1 MIINHNINAINA
13 YNRGNSIEK
22 TKANAMGKMSS
33 GVRINTAADDSAGEA
48 ISQEMKAQIRG
59 LQQCEKNIQDG
70 ISLINTADSGLGSIM
85 DPNLLRLRQ
94 LAVQAASGTLSEEDL
109 KNIEQEVKEVL
120 GNIDNIANNTEFN
133 GIKLLNGTNPQS
145 QIHTNISES
154 PFDYKDVL
162 KLPTKTSNGKLDLA
176 TNKGYPTTIEDD
188 NKILDYGSG
197 GTSYPSVIVDGKN
210 YYFQN
215 ELSGN
220 PSGTTVNILSNDLV
234 GDKYITTYKI
244 ANAANNVDLEVAQ
257 SVGIVA
263 DKYEIRYDI
272 KNNSS
277 TTSQVGFQFN
287 LDTDVANDDHA
298 KFMVDGNVISQEKL
312 YSTSTDVPD
321 SFNVYNQSG
330 STNKIQACGIL
341 KTQTNPYNSS
351 IKYEVLEEPSKFG
364 IGQWS
369 SHQIEK
375 SNWTPPSNSDYGDSA
390 YSIWYEEKN
399 LANGET
405 RSVNTFYGLSVPP
418 TITKPD
424 PVVTEN
430 PYDIILQVGANFG
443 QQFRVELS
451 DVRTKKLFEDGAA
464 LTSFDDAEKLIK
476 YVDIAMQKVSDER
489 TKYGAYQNVL
499 DHIGN
504 NVVNYGYNITSAES
518 RLTDADMAKE
528 SMKVTKSEI
537 LEQASQAMLTQAN
550 KLPQQVLK
558 IMAPNNAP
566 V

>member
-22 TKANAMGKMSS
+22 AKVNAMGKLSS
-33 GVRINTAADDSAGEA
+33 GIRINTAADDSAGEA
-48 ISQEMKAQIRG
+48 ISQEMKTQIRG

-70 ISLINTADSGLGSIM
+70 ISLINTADSGLASIM

-94 LAVQAASGTLSEEDL
+94 LAVQAASSTLSDEDL

-133 GIKLLNGTNPQS
+133 GIKLLNGTNPKS
-145 QIHTNISES
+145 QIQTNIHEI

-162 KLPTKTSNGKLDLA
+162 KLPTKTGNGQLDLA

-197 GTSYPSVIVDGKN
+197 ATSYPSVIVGGKN

-215 ELSGN
+215 QLSSN

-244 ANAANNVDLEVAQ
+244 ANATNNVDLEVTQ

-272 KNNSS
+272 KNNSP

-287 LDTDVANDDHA
+287 LDTDVANDDRA
-298 KFMVDGNVISQEKL
+298 KFMVNGNVINQEKL

-375 SNWTPPSNSDYGDSA
+375 NNWTPPSNSDYGDSA
-390 YSIWYEEKN
+390 YSVWYQEKN

-424 PVVTEN
+424 PEVIEN

-443 QQFRVELS
+443 EQFRVELS
-451 DVRTKKLFEDGAA
+451 DVRTEKLFQDGAS
-464 LTSFDDAEKLIK
+464 LTTLDDAEKLIK

-489 TKYGAYQNVL
+489 TKYGAYQNAL
-499 DHIGN
+499 DHIAN

-528 SMKVTKSEI
+528 SMKVTKSQI

-558 IMAPNNAP
+558 IMAPDNAP
-566 V
+566 M

>member
-22 TKANAMGKMSS
+22 AKVNAMGKLSS
-33 GVRINTAADDSAGEA
+33 GIRINTAADDSAGEA
-48 ISQEMKAQIRG
+48 ISQEMKTQIRG

-70 ISLINTADSGLGSIM
+70 ISLINTADSGLASIM

-94 LAVQAASGTLSEEDL
+94 LAVQAASSTLSDEDL

-133 GIKLLNGTNPQS
+133 GIKLLNGTNPKS
-145 QIHTNISES
+145 QIQTNIHEI

-162 KLPTKTSNGKLDLA
+162 KLPTKTGNGQLDLA

-197 GTSYPSVIVDGKN
+197 ATSYPSVIVGGKN

-215 ELSGN
+215 QLSSN

-234 GDKYITTYKI
+234 GDKYMTTYKI
-244 ANAANNVDLEVAQ
+244 ANATNNVDLEVTQ

-272 KNNSS
+272 KNNSP

-287 LDTDVANDDHA
+287 LDTDVANDDRA
-298 KFMVDGNVISQEKL
+298 KFMVNGNVINQEKL
-312 YSTSTDVPD
+312 YPTSTDVPD

-375 SNWTPPSNSDYGDSA
+375 NNWTPPSNSDYGDSA
-390 YSIWYEEKN
+390 YSVWYEEKN

-424 PVVTEN
+424 PEVIEN

-443 QQFRVELS
+443 EQFRVELS
-451 DVRTKKLFEDGAA
+451 DVRTEKLFQDGAS
-464 LTSFDDAEKLIK
+464 LTTLDDAEKLIK

-489 TKYGAYQNVL
+489 TKYGAYQNAL
-499 DHIGN
+499 DHIAN

-528 SMKVTKSEI
+528 SMKVTKSQI

-558 IMAPNNAP
+558 IMAPDNAP
-566 V
+566 M